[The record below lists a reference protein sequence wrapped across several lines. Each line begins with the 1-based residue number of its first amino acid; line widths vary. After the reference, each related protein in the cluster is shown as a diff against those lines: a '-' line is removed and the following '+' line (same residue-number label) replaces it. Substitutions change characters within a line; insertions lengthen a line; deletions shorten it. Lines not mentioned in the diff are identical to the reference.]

1 MSSFY
6 PVPALIIFII
16 EFIVG
21 IMGNGLISA
30 VICIDWIKSRK
41 LTSCDMIL
49 GSLGISRFLFQCLIT
64 VQVFTFQ
71 HFVEKSNEFQMLFA
85 LGMFLN
91 FVCLWFATWLSV
103 FYCVKIA
110 TFSQLLFL
118 WMKQRISLLV
128 PWLLIG
134 SLFFSLGASVPL
146 VFMDCTFCS
155 SNNTL
160 LSDPFQDRKLDF
172 STLFVVILYIL
183 VPFIPFVIFMVSTSL
198 LITSLW
204 RHTRRMQR
212 EITNFRD
219 PQTKAHVVVIKSQ
232 ISFMI
237 FYFSYYVALMLSAI
251 YYFHRIP
258 KLFWMNA
265 IMMAAYPSGHSVTLI
280 LLNPKLKQVSARIV
294 SPPKCHLKEEAS

>member
-21 IMGNGLISA
+21 IMGNGLIPA

-49 GSLGISRFLFQCLIT
+49 GSLGTSRFLFQCLIT
-64 VQVFTFQ
+64 VEVFTFELFLENCNAF
-71 HFVEKSNEFQMLFA
+71 HMLIA
-85 LGMFLN
+85 LGVFLN

-118 WMKQRISLLV
+118 WMKQRISSLV
-128 PWLLIG
+128 PWLLTG
-134 SLFFSLGASVPL
+134 SLFLSLGTSVPFL
-146 VFMDCTFCS
+146 FMNYTFCS
-155 SNNTL
+155 SNNTF
-160 LSDPFQDRKLDF
+160 SADPLPDRKLDF
-172 STLFVVILYIL
+172 SALYSFSLYIL
-183 VPFIPFVIFMVSTSL
+183 GPFIPFLIFMVSTSL

-204 RHTRRMQR
+204 QHTRRLQR
-212 EITNFRD
+212 EITNFLD

-237 FYFSYYVALMLSAI
+237 FYFSYYVAMMSSVI
-251 YYFHRIP
+251 YYFHP
-258 KLFWMNA
+258 ASKLSWINGLV
-265 IMMAAYPSGHSVTLI
+265 MAAYPSGHSLILI
-280 LLNPKLKQVSARIV
+280 LLNPKLKQIQLSETGAD
-294 SPPKCHLKEEAS
+294 